1 MIVLLILI
9 FIILMY
15 LVFVQ
20 TSLLTCVIRTT
31 ANVESLY
38 EVIAKASAK
47 EIAEK
52 FAKYGYRIIK
62 KED

>member
-1 MIVLLILI
+1 MTVLLILI

-20 TSLLTCVIRTT
+20 TSILTCVIRTT
-31 ANVESLY
+31 ASIESLY
-38 EVIAKASAK
+38 DVTAKTSAK

-52 FAKYGYRIIK
+52 FAKHGYRIV